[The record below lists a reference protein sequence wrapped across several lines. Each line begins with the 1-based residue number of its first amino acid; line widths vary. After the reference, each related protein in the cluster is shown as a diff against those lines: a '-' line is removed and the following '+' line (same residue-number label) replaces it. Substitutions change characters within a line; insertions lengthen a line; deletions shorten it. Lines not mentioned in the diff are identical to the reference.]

1 MSLIVCDSSSLISL
15 SDTCNIDV
23 LRFLRQH
30 GGKFVIPPAVE
41 EEIIKHPAQLKQY
54 AFSAVRLRKLVEDGV
69 VLTQAP
75 PRLASEKQAIENA
88 ANSAVRVDG
97 KPLRLIHAGEAEC
110 LALLRI
116 APQDAQ
122 KTLLVDEKTTRLL
135 IESPKTLV
143 ERLRGEYKTSVE
155 IDEAAMRAFKT
166 GLEKITVIRSTELIA
181 VAASLGFFADYG
193 TAAQD
198 ATHTAL
204 GALQLAGCSVSS
216 DELREYNTVL
226 K

>member
-23 LRFLRQH
+23 LRFLCGH
-30 GGKFVIPPAVE
+30 GGEFAIPPAVE
-41 EEIIKHPAQLKQY
+41 EEIVKHPAQLKQY
-54 AFSAVRLRKLVEDGV
+54 AFSAVRLRKLVDDGIV
-69 VLTQAP
+69 RTDAP
-75 PRLASEKQAIENA
+75 QRLASEKQAVENA
-88 ANSAVRVDG
+88 ANGAIRVDG

-116 APQDAQ
+116 SQAPQ

-143 ERLRGEYKTSVE
+143 ERLRREYKANVE
-155 IDEAAMRAFKT
+155 IDDAAMRAFQT
-166 GLEKITVIRSTELIA
+166 GLESVSVVRSTELLA

-193 TAAQD
+193 SAAQD
-198 ATHTAL
+198 AVHTAL

-216 DELREYNTVL
+216 NELRDYAKIV
-226 K
+226 